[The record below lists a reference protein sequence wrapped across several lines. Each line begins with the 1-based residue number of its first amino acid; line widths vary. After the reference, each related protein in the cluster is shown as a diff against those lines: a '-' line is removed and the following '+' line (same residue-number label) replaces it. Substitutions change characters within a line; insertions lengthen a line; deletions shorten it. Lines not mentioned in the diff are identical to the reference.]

1 MVCIDF
7 SNDWFSFFPNK
18 ILGKILFSKE
28 KVCNFLAKFLQNAF
42 CISLSLFFFPLHWS
56 FLQNVGFSLQYVGFS
71 CCGVWTLEHM
81 GSVVMALWLLQLGHM
96 GLATPHNVEHA

>member
-42 CISLSLFFFPLHWS
+42 CISLSLFFFSTALVFFAKRGLLTAVCGLLLLWS
-56 FLQNVGFSLQYVGFS
+56 MDSGAHGLSSYG
-71 CCGVWTLEHM
+71 TLASSAGAH
-81 GSVVMALWLLQLGHM
+81 
-96 GLATPHNVEHA
+96 GLSHPT